1 MPVDV
6 YGSTGDEWGAFQLM
20 VPDEVLGHP
29 VMSLGAKKEET
40 AEI

>member
-6 YGSTGDEWGAFQLM
+6 YENTGDKWGAFQLM

>member
-1 MPVDV
+1 
-6 YGSTGDEWGAFQLM
+6 M